1 MNRPATAPRT
11 PRAADLERWARGV
24 AMLTRDLQQGRLDP
38 PGWQMAVAA
47 FSRTLAAGDLLDC
60 FDTAPLG
67 ARQRSFG
74 PGEHRVAVLLP
85 GPAGLVGLA
94 AELVLLSAGSAVPPH
109 GHNNLASVHL
119 VLHGT
124 GQVRL
129 HDRLA
134 DLPAS
139 VLLRPAG
146 EIWLEPGASFT
157 AAESAANVHWLSA
170 GATPLVLLDLVIAV
184 PGAGGFRHPSARD
197 GRLYLDPTGPVSAA
211 GEIVA
216 PLLDART
223 AMARFGG
230 RR

>member
-1 MNRPATAPRT
+1 MNRPATALRT

-24 AMLTRDLQQGRLDP
+24 AMLTRDLQHRRLDP
-38 PGWQMAVAA
+38 LGWQQAVVA
-47 FSRTLAAGDLLDC
+47 FSRTIAAGDLLDC
-60 FDTAPLG
+60 FDTMPLG

-74 PGEHRVAVLLP
+74 PGEHRIAVRLP

-109 GHNNLASVHL
+109 GHNSLASVHL
-119 VLHGT
+119 VLHGV
-124 GQVRL
+124 GQVRFY
-129 HDRLA
+129 DRLA

-139 VLLRPAG
+139 VLLRPTG
-146 EIWLEPGASFT
+146 EIWLEAGTGFT
-157 AAESAANVHWLSA
+157 TSEEARNVHWLSA
-170 GATPLVLLDLVIAV
+170 GTTPLVMLDLVTAV
-184 PGAGGFRHPSARD
+184 PGMTGFRHPSARD
-197 GRLYLDPTGPVSAA
+197 GRLYLDPTGPISAA